1 VTRRRL
7 GVLLA
12 TVLVVGCGGNEQ
24 SGQRAPAAKTSPRAA
39 PVTVDGPGRLV
50 AIGEG
55 RSLYLACVGSGSP
68 TVVLEAGLGAD
79 THSWQDVQPQLGRST
94 RTCAYDRAGIGNSVR
109 RPGVHDARDEID
121 DLQRLLDGAH
131 LDPPY
136 VLVGQSY
143 GGLLIRL
150 FAQSHPD
157 ETAGLVLVDA
167 KGRDQMRRE
176 LAIWQKSQVPALRRS
191 WARPVR
197 DGVDLAAGDALASRV
212 TSLGD
217 TPLAVIT
224 AGTHKAD
231 STGMPPPLSRALYG
245 LWLTMQDELAAL
257 SSDQVHVVALGS
269 DHWVQVRRF
278 YRGDQR
284 IDGQPD
290 VVIRA
295 VQAVVR
301 AARDHTHLPPCR
313 PLFRG
318 RDVRCRR

>member
-1 VTRRRL
+1 
-7 GVLLA
+7 LLA
-12 TVLVVGCGGNEQ
+12 TILVVGCGGHEQ
-24 SGQRAPAAKTSPRAA
+24 NGQRAPAARTSPRAA
-39 PVTVDGPGRLV
+39 LVAVDGPGSLV
-50 AIGEG
+50 AIGGG

-68 TVVLEAGLGAD
+68 TVVLEAGHGAD
-79 THSWQDVQPQLGRST
+79 TFSWQDVQPQLGRTT
-94 RTCAYDRAGIGNSVR
+94 RTCAYDRAGVGNSVR
-109 RPGVHDARDEID
+109 RPDVHDARDDID
-121 DLQRLLDGAH
+121 DLHRLLAGAH

-143 GGLLIRL
+143 GGLLVRL
-150 FAQSHPD
+150 FAHAHPE

-176 LAIWQKSQVPALRRS
+176 LAIWPTSQAPALRRS
-191 WARPVR
+191 WAQPVR
-197 DGVDLAAGDALASRV
+197 DGVDLASGDALTSRV

-231 STGMPPPLSRALYG
+231 SAGMPPALARALYG

-278 YRGDQR
+278 YRENQR

-295 VQAVVR
+295 VRAVVR
-301 AARDHTHLPPCR
+301 SARGRTRLPPCR
-313 PLFRG
+313 RLFTG
-318 RDVRCRR
+318 SDVRCRS